1 MTSLPI
7 LLSIPSESG
16 GEYRLFGEVTN
27 QIITDQ
33 SVHSISD
40 EELVKI
46 KRKQLFVR
54 LSKIVET
61 FLEQNNEDSYHLTKY
76 TIFQI
81 DEVQAEIYIYCDIHD
96 MPYSYYYKII
106 AKNIECETNETVE
119 KDFLLYESK
128 CFTNVYSA
136 LEHIKKVEETYKL
149 LDYYLL
155 SPEKMEEA
163 KTQRIFFPL
172 LTDKVCSVCY
182 EPTIEYTTC
191 KHSICLK
198 CREKCIVKQN
208 NRCPI
213 CRGSDL
219 NIYPNIL

>member
-76 TIFQI
+76 TMI
-81 DEVQAEIYIYCDIHD
+81 
-96 MPYSYYYKII
+96 
-106 AKNIECETNETVE
+106 
-119 KDFLLYESK
+119 
-128 CFTNVYSA
+128 
-136 LEHIKKVEETYKL
+136 
-149 LDYYLL
+149 
-155 SPEKMEEA
+155 
-163 KTQRIFFPL
+163 
-172 LTDKVCSVCY
+172 
-182 EPTIEYTTC
+182 
-191 KHSICLK
+191 
-198 CREKCIVKQN
+198 
-208 NRCPI
+208 
-213 CRGSDL
+213 
-219 NIYPNIL
+219 